1 LENCHDHPSKI
12 ASYDHLKIID
22 FKDVIEVY
30 DHLSNFS
37 KDVDMCKF
45 AIVKTVYPFS
55 KTFCK
60 PRKMEK
66 KTISWDDDSLSY
78 NNQINTSDIGY
89 H

>member
-12 ASYDHLKIID
+12 ANYDHLKFID

-37 KDVDMCKF
+37 KDVDMIMCKF

-66 KTISWDDDSLSY
+66 KQFLGMMIA
-78 NNQINTSDIGY
+78 
-89 H
+89 